1 MGPKSRIRRLISHV
15 PMFGLV
21 ASCFAILAATFI
33 NSASFADP
41 PALSLER
48 SIPLGD
54 VKGRIDHL
62 AVDLEHQR
70 LFVAELGNDTVGVI
84 DLRSHLVRQ
93 RLTDLDE
100 PQGLGYLSATQTLY
114 VANGGDGSVRTFTG
128 DNLQPSSTLKLGVD
142 ADNIRIDRK
151 TSTLFVGYGTGA
163 IAVIDA
169 KALRKI
175 RDVPLDGHP
184 ESFQI
189 ASTSSH
195 IYVNVPDAQQIVI
208 ADRSS
213 GHVVEK
219 VAAHGPR
226 ANFPMALDEEGRR
239 LLTAFRD
246 PPILRT
252 LTLDGRLLTDV
263 DVCRD
268 ADDVFVDRKRHRT
281 YVICG
286 QGVVDVLDDN
296 GSRIQRIPTAT
307 GARTGLFVPELDRL
321 FVAVPAR
328 TGTTAE
334 IRVFAPPGLLGV
346 SAGLGI

>member
-1 MGPKSRIRRLISHV
+1 MSR
-15 PMFGLV
+15 LV
-21 ASCFAILAATFI
+21 ASCLAILGATLI
-33 NSASFADP
+33 NPALSADP
-41 PALSLER
+41 PALSLEH

-128 DNLQPSSTLKLGVD
+128 DNLKPSSTLKLGGD

-169 KALRKI
+169 KAWRKI
-175 RDVPLDGHP
+175 REIPLDGHP
-184 ESFQI
+184 ESFQF
-189 ASTSSH
+189 ASTRSY

-213 GHVVEK
+213 GQVVK
-219 VAAHGPR
+219 VVATQGPH
-226 ANFPMALDEEGRR
+226 ANFPMALDEERRR
-239 LLTAFRD
+239 LLTVFRD

-252 LTLDGRLLTDV
+252 LTLDGMLLMDA

-268 ADDVFVDRKRHRT
+268 ADDVFLDRKRHRT

-286 QGVVDVLDDN
+286 QGVVDVLDEN
-296 GSRIQRIPTAT
+296 ASPIQRIPTAA

-321 FVAVPAR
+321 FVAVPAQAA
-328 TGTTAE
+328 TKPH
-334 IRVFAPPGLLGV
+334 IRVFAA
-346 SAGLGI
+346 SHSDSS